1 MVQANLVRSPFLLDL
16 VEVVIVLSIVESDD
30 GVGLSGIRFRNSSRY
45 GNLWVGCPSFSHSMQ
60 GRWTHGGGGA
70 VGSFF
75 FFLPLAVAGR
85 VVSGGVQGM
94 VGVSMGIV
102 IGIPS
107 IWGGRDGRGTISS
120 GCKYQTRIA
129 NTILGRVSVAA
140 TWKSCTP
147 GGG

>member
-1 MVQANLVRSPFLLDL
+1 M
-16 VEVVIVLSIVESDD
+16 
-30 GVGLSGIRFRNSSRY
+30 
-45 GNLWVGCPSFSHSMQ
+45 
-60 GRWTHGGGGA
+60 HGGSGA

-75 FFLPLAVAGR
+75 FLLPPVVAGR
-85 VVSGGVQGM
+85 VVSGGVEGM

-102 IGIPS
+102 IEIPS
-107 IWGGRDGRGTISS
+107 IWGGRDGWGTISG

-140 TWKSCTP
+140 TWKACTP

>member
-1 MVQANLVRSPFLLDL
+1 MCGGS
-16 VEVVIVLSIVESDD
+16 
-30 GVGLSGIRFRNSSRY
+30 GV
-45 GNLWVGCPSFSHSMQ
+45 
-60 GRWTHGGGGA
+60 

-75 FFLPLAVAGR
+75 FLLPLAMAGR
-85 VVSGGVQGM
+85 VVSGGVEGM

-107 IWGGRDGRGTISS
+107 IWGGRDGQGTISG
-120 GCKYQTRIA
+120 GCKYQTGIA

-140 TWKSCTP
+140 TWKACMP